1 MAFFAADG
9 SSNSGSEESA
19 AEEMNGVFSGSFVGE
34 AFDFIV
40 GDEVD
45 LGLEAFG
52 VLREEAGLLGAIV
65 DPSEENVFE
74 ED

>member
-9 SSNSGSEESA
+9 GPNSGSEEGA
-19 AEEMNGVFSGSFVGE
+19 AKEMNGFFARPFVGQ
-34 AFDFIV
+34 AFNFII

-45 LGLEAFG
+45 LGMEAFG
-52 VLREEAGLLGAIV
+52 VLREKTGLLGAIV
-65 DPSEENVFE
+65 DPSEENIFE

>member
-1 MAFFAADG
+1 MAFFASDG
-9 SSNSGSEESA
+9 RPNSRSEEGA
-19 AEEMNGVFSGSFVGE
+19 AKEMNGVFARPFVGQ

-45 LGLEAFG
+45 LGMEAFG
-52 VLREEAGLLGAIV
+52 VLREKTGLLGAII
-65 DPSEENVFE
+65 DPGEENVFE

>member
-1 MAFFAADG
+1 
-9 SSNSGSEESA
+9 
-19 AEEMNGVFSGSFVGE
+19 MNGVFGGPFVGQ

-45 LGLEAFG
+45 LGMEAFG

>member
-1 MAFFAADG
+1 
-9 SSNSGSEESA
+9 
-19 AEEMNGVFSGSFVGE
+19 MNGVFGRPFVGQ

-45 LGLEAFG
+45 LGMEAFG
-52 VLREEAGLLGAIV
+52 VLREEAGLFGAIV
-65 DPSEENVFE
+65 DPGEENVFE

>member
-1 MAFFAADG
+1 
-9 SSNSGSEESA
+9 
-19 AEEMNGVFSGSFVGE
+19 MNGVFARPFVGQ

-45 LGLEAFG
+45 LGMEAFG
-52 VLREEAGLLGAIV
+52 VLREEAGLFGAIV
-65 DPSEENVFE
+65 DPGEENIFK

>member
-9 SSNSGSEESA
+9 GSNSGSKEGA
-19 AEEMNGVFSGSFVGE
+19 AEEMNGVFGGTFVRQ

-45 LGLEAFG
+45 LGMEAFG
-52 VLREEAGLLGAIV
+52 VLREEAGLFGAIV
-65 DPSEENVFE
+65 DPGEENIFK